1 MYILDVWIIMYAFVA
16 CINKKETWVSF
27 IPNTSFGPACR
38 LKAEACIQT
47 THGGEQN
54 YMGRNR
60 LRVSFKI

>member
-1 MYILDVWIIMYAFVA
+1 MYAFVA
-16 CINKKETWVSF
+16 CINNKETWVSF

>member
-1 MYILDVWIIMYAFVA
+1 MFWIIMYAFVA